1 MRYVTLTLIMTCLL
15 QTTCYA
21 DEVHYNAPMNTG
33 SGENS
38 LCLQQLVYT
47 QKDLDKQKFERDVS
61 VREMNYMK
69 EESHVGTAILWTVI
83 GVAAGGAAV
92 YFGVKK

>member
-1 MRYVTLTLIMTCLL
+1 MRYVTITLVMAYLL
-15 QTTCYA
+15 QTICYA
-21 DEVHYNAPMNTG
+21 DEVHYNAPMGGGTEG
-33 SGENS
+33 S

-83 GVAAGGAAV
+83 GIAAGGTAV